1 MSEKG
6 YAGAVSV
13 KRIGT
18 DWYWAQLS
26 SVAWAGGRAGLQR
39 GEDGMGRGLMLFSD
53 ERSMVCCFTM
63 HLREASSPWGIVRL
77 GTEFYYQ
84 RGRAD
89 VVAVLEDGTVIAFE
103 AKLKRWKDALR
114 QAYRNLCFADASF
127 VVTPREIAPIWRA
140 TRRNSCDSASG
151 CVCIGRLYRDHL
163 NRLLFN
169 PCSRGLGSGPW
180 SMCSQGISDES
191 HS

>member
-26 SVAWAGGRAGLQR
+26 SVARAGGRAGLQR

-103 AKLKRWKDALR
+103 AKLKRWKDALH

-127 VVTPREIAPIWRA
+127 VVTPREIAPILARHQAQFVRFGVGLCTVSEDSIAIIHQPPVVQPLQPWLGQRA
-140 TRRNSCDSASG
+140 MEHVFAGDKR
-151 CVCIGRLYRDHL
+151 
-163 NRLLFN
+163 
-169 PCSRGLGSGPW
+169 
-180 SMCSQGISDES
+180 
-191 HS
+191 